1 MLFRFA
7 FPRAKGTHWNIVL
20 LAFVPICAGLIP
32 YLYALEASARY
43 FPSKRV
49 S

>member
-7 FPRAKGTHWNIVL
+7 FPRAKGTQWNIVL
-20 LAFVPICAGLIP
+20 LAFIPICGGIIP
-32 YLYALEASARY
+32 YLYVLEASARY
-43 FPSKRV
+43 HPLKRV